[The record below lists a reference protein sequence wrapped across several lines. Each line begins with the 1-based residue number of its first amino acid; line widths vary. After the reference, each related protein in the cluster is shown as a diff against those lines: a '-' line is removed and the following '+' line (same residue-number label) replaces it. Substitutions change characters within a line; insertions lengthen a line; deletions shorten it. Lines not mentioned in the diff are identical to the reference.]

1 MSSYNEVLVDLKN
14 TLQKDNIEC
23 NENQISLYDLYD
35 LVNAE
40 YEDLRKINKS
50 QKHLKKEG
58 VFSKNSPSYLRFEY
72 CKNSTSIYIR
82 FNGSLMD
89 SAIFI
94 KKEND
99 SKDFFIERFSISTE
113 KANKF
118 IKKNYDKIIQLFSIL
133 EKYSTELYEFES
145 NINKYSVK
153 YNNYE
158 FNIYINSF
166 GNVDLNIKLKD
177 DIDSKDMYNRQYYQ
191 KDTLMQ
197 ILKDSRFELA
207 KKIKIDVNT
216 LDSSIVDV
224 ISKSKK
230 SDSKKLVK

>member
-1 MSSYNEVLVDLKN
+1 
-14 TLQKDNIEC
+14 
-23 NENQISLYDLYD
+23 
-35 LVNAE
+35 
-40 YEDLRKINKS
+40 
-50 QKHLKKEG
+50 
-58 VFSKNSPSYLRFEY
+58 
-72 CKNSTSIYIR
+72 
-82 FNGSLMD
+82 MD

-118 IKKNYDKIIQLFSIL
+118 IKKNYDKIIQIFSIL

-166 GNVDLNIKLKD
+166 GNVDLNIKLK
-177 DIDSKDMYNRQYYQ
+177 R
-191 KDTLMQ
+191 
-197 ILKDSRFELA
+197 
-207 KKIKIDVNT
+207 
-216 LDSSIVDV
+216 
-224 ISKSKK
+224 
-230 SDSKKLVK
+230 